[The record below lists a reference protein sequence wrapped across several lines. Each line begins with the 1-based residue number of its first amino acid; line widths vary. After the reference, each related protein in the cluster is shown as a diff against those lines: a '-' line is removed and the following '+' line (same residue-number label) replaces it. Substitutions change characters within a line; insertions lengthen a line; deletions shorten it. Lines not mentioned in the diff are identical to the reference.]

1 LCWNSH
7 KLLNQSAAH
16 DLPPEENIKMSEIR
30 SNLRYTQEHEW
41 VRRDD
46 GGVYT
51 VGITDY
57 AQSLL
62 GDLVYVELPE
72 GDAALSNGDQCAVVE
87 SVKAA
92 TDVYAPLSG
101 TVTEANEVLGDA
113 SETINQSPYDD
124 GWLWR
129 MTVADA
135 SAFDALMDAEAYRE
149 FCEAE
154 DA

>member
-1 LCWNSH
+1 
-7 KLLNQSAAH
+7 
-16 DLPPEENIKMSEIR
+16 MSEIR
-30 SNLRYTQEHEW
+30 SDLRYTQEHEW

-51 VGITDY
+51 IGITDH
-57 AQSLL
+57 AQNLL

-72 GDAALSNGDQCAVVE
+72 VDAALSDGDQCAVVE

-101 TVTEANEVLGDA
+101 AVTEANEVLA
-113 SETINQSPYDD
+113 EAPETVNASPYDD

-129 MTVADA
+129 MTATDAD
-135 SAFDALMDAEAYRE
+135 AFDALMDAQAYRE

-154 DA
+154 EA